1 VTNDQDAVELR
12 PLLFS
17 IAYRMLGSVADAEDV
32 VQAAYVRYLDHR
44 KRGCEVDSTRALLT
58 AITTRLAIDR
68 LRSAR
73 TQRETYI
80 GPWLPEPLLTS
91 NQPDVAEAA
100 AMSDTLSMAFLV
112 VLETLSPV
120 ERAVFL
126 LREVFAYDYDDIAR
140 IVDKTEANC
149 RQLLVRARRH
159 VNAGR
164 RRFAVDSAQRAALA
178 TRFFDAAERGVL
190 GPLVELLAG
199 DVAFYGDGGS
209 SGRGLSQPL
218 FGRDRVHRVIA
229 GIFRAYQSVGA
240 RFERCEINNGP
251 GLLAFDPE
259 GGLIN
264 VLTVDVQDGQICTV
278 RSVIN
283 PDKLRHLGVPLSQF
297 AQRSGRELR
306 ARATSATDG
315 QG

>member
-1 VTNDQDAVELR
+1 MHPGQLRGPMIAFGSASVDVAKHSDHGLELW
-12 PLLFS
+12 
-17 IAYRMLGSVADAEDV
+17 IAFESR
-32 VQAAYVRYLDHR
+32 
-44 KRGCEVDSTRALLT
+44 T
-58 AITTRLAIDR
+58 AITTRLTIDQ

-91 NQPDVAEAA
+91 KQPDVAEAA
-100 AMSDTLSMAFLV
+100 ATSDTLSMAFLV

-149 RQLLVRARRH
+149 RQLLARARRH

-178 TRFFDAAERGVL
+178 ARFFDAAERGAL

-209 SGRGLSQPL
+209 TGRG
-218 FGRDRVHRVIA
+218 
-229 GIFRAYQSVGA
+229 
-240 RFERCEINNGP
+240 
-251 GLLAFDPE
+251 PE
-259 GGLIN
+259 SAA
-264 VLTVDVQDGQICTV
+264 V
-278 RSVIN
+278 R
-283 PDKLRHLGVPLSQF
+283 P
-297 AQRSGRELR
+297 
-306 ARATSATDG
+306 
-315 QG
+315 